1 MADISAIPLQASTAA
16 VSTSSVEHVLKL
28 FTGALFT
35 AAVVAGGALLALVAL
50 TLGVVGAPVIAAA
63 LGVWVIRH
71 REVPLHARA
80 T

>member
-63 LGVWVIRH
+63 LGVWALRH
-71 REVPLHARA
+71 REVPLPARA